1 MKLAE
6 ALQERSDL
14 NCNIIQLK
22 NRLINN
28 SIVQENEKTAEDP
41 NELLS
46 ELDDNIN
53 RLRILIERI
62 NQTNSVTVSDGKTIT
77 SLIAE
82 RDSLKL
88 KISVYRELVNNA
100 SQTGMRARM
109 SEIKIL
115 SAVDVK
121 EIQKKIDK
129 MSKELRLTDNLI
141 QSLNWST
148 ELV

>member
-41 NELLS
+41 NELLA

-121 EIQKKIDK
+121 EIQKKLIK
-129 MSKELRLTDNLI
+129 CPKNLDLLI
-141 QSLNWST
+141 I
-148 ELV
+148 

>member
-6 ALQERSDL
+6 ALQERADL

-41 NELLS
+41 IELLA

-62 NQTNSVTVSDGKTIT
+62 NQTNSVTVSEGKTIT
-77 SLIAE
+77 SLIAD

-88 KISVYRELVNNA
+88 KISVYRELANNA
-100 SQTGMRARM
+100 SQIGMRARM

-148 ELV
+148 ELI

>member
-6 ALQERSDL
+6 ALQERADL

-41 NELLS
+41 IELLA

-62 NQTNSVTVSDGKTIT
+62 NQTNSVTVSEGKTIT
-77 SLIAE
+77 SLIAD

-88 KISVYRELVNNA
+88 KISVYRELANNA

-148 ELV
+148 ELI

>member
-41 NELLS
+41 NELLA

-88 KISVYRELVNNA
+88 KISDYRELVNTA

>member
-1 MKLAE
+1 MQYYSAE
-6 ALQERSDL
+6 
-14 NCNIIQLK
+14 

-41 NELLS
+41 NELLA

>member
-1 MKLAE
+1 M
-6 ALQERSDL
+6 
-14 NCNIIQLK
+14 
-22 NRLINN
+22 
-28 SIVQENEKTAEDP
+28 QENEKTAEDP
-41 NELLS
+41 IELLA

-62 NQTNSVTVSDGKTIT
+62 NQTNSVTVSEGKTIT
-77 SLIAE
+77 SLIAD

-88 KISVYRELVNNA
+88 KISVYRELANNA

-148 ELV
+148 ELI